1 VEETTL
7 ANCAVIIGVA
17 LAALGGFA
25 WAFVALRRAL
35 HRERALA
42 RIDDVTGVR
51 SARAFREAAA
61 AEIERA
67 RRYQHPFTVACVD
80 LGVRVGDE
88 VLRSAAGALKGSL
101 RASDSIARLGRDEF
115 IVLLPE
121 TPAAPARIVLEKLR
135 TSLATLRAGDGQPL
149 VARIGGVTFLN
160 APAGVDDIL
169 RATDERIAEAKQT
182 GTVSHLTWNAVPEG
196 R

>member
-7 ANCAVIIGVA
+7 RDCAVIIGVA
-17 LAALGGFA
+17 LAALGGCA
-25 WAFVALRRAL
+25 WAVTALRRAL

-42 RIDDVTGVR
+42 RVDDVTGVR
-51 SARAFREAAA
+51 SARAFREGAA

-88 VLRSAAGALKGSL
+88 VLRTAAAALKGSL
-101 RASDSIARLGRDEF
+101 RASDAIARLGRDEF

-149 VARIGGVTFLN
+149 AARIGAVTFLN

-169 RATDERIAEAKQT
+169 RATDERVAEAKQT
-182 GTVSHLTWNAVPEG
+182 GTVSHLTWNAAPEA